1 MIFFPVSKQF
11 PHYFDIL
18 RNNYLS
24 LVVYKTS
31 THININKMKKNIEN
45 RIINCSEI
53 MRLIS
58 LAIMLLFIAPVV
70 INAQAGKTNLSGDWT
85 FNKEKSTQP
94 QGGQGGGGAMR
105 MGGGNIVA
113 TQEANLLTV
122 VRTRTGQDGQP
133 MTTTMKYTLDGKESI
148 NTSPRGDSKSVAT
161 WSADGKTLTIVT
173 SRTMDM
179 NGQSTT
185 MKSTELWTLTDA
197 KTLSVASTR
206 QSPNGEVKTLNV
218 YDKK

>member
-1 MIFFPVSKQF
+1 
-11 PHYFDIL
+11 
-18 RNNYLS
+18 
-24 LVVYKTS
+24 
-31 THININKMKKNIEN
+31 
-45 RIINCSEI
+45 
-53 MRLIS
+53 
-58 LAIMLLFIAPVV
+58 
-70 INAQAGKTNLSGDWT
+70 
-85 FNKEKSTQP
+85 
-94 QGGQGGGGAMR
+94 
-105 MGGGNIVA
+105 MGGGNFVA

-185 MKSTELWTLTDA
+185 MTSSEVWTLTDA